1 MAVIQKVNCK
11 KCMNGLHQECADPD
25 TCLCAES
32 HGKTQLEKEAS
43 EQLKQMLDNHF
54 DEISIQKLGIAEY
67 QVRLQEK
74 FKLLK
79 DAIEINFRGRS
90 FVLEACL
97 SVKAQLKIKNLTQP
111 FALILMGNPSTKKST
126 ILEVVNS
133 LLGCYKSDKFTP
145 KSFVSHSANVK
156 KEELGKIDLLPRIRH
171 KTLICPELAPL
182 FSGNEENLIEIF
194 GLLTR
199 VLDGRGLELDSGV
212 HGKRGYSGDYH
223 FMMLGAVVDIP
234 RKVWKVLGN
243 LGPRLYFLRIPDDS
257 LEQKNRI
264 SEIKSSFKSKPY
276 NIRLEEC
283 QESCK
288 EFWKYVE
295 NNPMQDEDKKIH
307 WDSQRDDPE
316 VHERIIEV
324 AMLLAKLR
332 AVIPTWHT
340 SDSDSSGLNYNFEMP
355 IEEDPER
362 ASNAL
367 YNLARG
373 YALLFGRNF
382 ITKDDLNVVIPIA
395 LSSAERERVALFKL
409 LIENKGKIDSKN
421 FEEKSGVSK
430 NTALKQMKQLDKLG
444 LVDLVFDEAETKPR
458 VNIQLKN
465 TFDWFISDEF
475 REYWDRFVE
484 AFLTPKN
491 SAQSQE
497 NAEKDRVSKNQQT
510 LDSQIPTLKTEEVV
524 TNVNN

>member
-1 MAVIQKVNCK
+1 MK
-11 KCMNGLHQECADPD
+11 GLHQECDDPD
-25 TCLCAES
+25 ICLCAEY
-32 HGKTQLEKEAS
+32 HNKPKTLQEECQEAFT
-43 EQLKQMLDNHF
+43 KMMDNYLD
-54 DEISIQKLGIAEY
+54 EVAIRKLDIEDY
-67 QVRLQEK
+67 KVRLQEK

-79 DAIEINFRGRS
+79 DTIETNFRGRS
-90 FVLEACL
+90 FVLECCL
-97 SVKAQLKIKNLTQP
+97 SVKAQLKVKNLTQP

-126 ILEVVNS
+126 MLDIVNS
-133 LLGCYKSDKFTP
+133 LPDCYKSDKFTP

-156 KEELGKIDLLPRIRH
+156 KEELSKIDLLPRIRH

-257 LEQKNRI
+257 LDQKNRI
-264 SEIKSSFKSKPY
+264 SEIRHSFRSKPY
-276 NIRLEEC
+276 NVRLEEC
-283 QESCK
+283 QEACR
-288 EFWKYVE
+288 EFWKYIE
-295 NNPMQDEDKKIH
+295 NNPMQDEDKKIT
-307 WDSQRDDPE
+307 WDTQRDDSE
-316 VHERIIEV
+316 VHNRIIEI

-340 SDSDSSGLNYNFEMP
+340 ADSDSSGLNYNFEMP

-362 ASNAL
+362 ASNAI

-373 YALLFGRNF
+373 HALLYGRNF
-382 ITKDDLNVVIPIA
+382 ITKDDLGVVIPVA

-409 LIENKGKIDSKN
+409 LIENNGRIDSKN
-421 FEEKSGVSK
+421 FEEKSGVSR
-430 NTALKQMKQLDKLG
+430 NTALKQMRQLDKLG

-458 VNIQLKN
+458 VTIQLKD
-465 TFDWFISDEF
+465 TFSWFISDEF
-475 REYWDRFVE
+475 REYLDRFVD
-484 AFLTPKN
+484 AFLTPKI
-491 SAQSQE
+491 SAYSE
-497 NAEKDRVSKNQQT
+497 DFAEKTGMRKPDST
-510 LDSQIPTLKTEEVV
+510 LDEHII
-524 TNVNN
+524 